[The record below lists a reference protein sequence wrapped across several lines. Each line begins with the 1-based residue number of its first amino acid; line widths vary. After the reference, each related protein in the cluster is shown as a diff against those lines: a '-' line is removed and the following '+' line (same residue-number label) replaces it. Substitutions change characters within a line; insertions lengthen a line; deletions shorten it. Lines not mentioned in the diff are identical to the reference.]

1 MTISSAC
8 LSFRLSVWL
17 MDAIKNFNCSC
28 GKNEH
33 RDGERERERDSGREV
48 RGTNPRVVSAAE
60 TSIEILNNLHIYVHT
75 CIALSRSPAVSVC
88 VSVSVSL
95 SASVFVSIS
104 VFVCTACLPL
114 PLCQLALSAALIKFS
129 LHNQKAPKNISL
141 LNNPLD
147 SELNVCKLFECR
159 FHSHPFASIR
169 SHLVCSASTVQV
181 EFPIVDSC
189 RLELLANYSDS
200 CSLNS
205 YCISLPKSI
214 G

>member
-1 MTISSAC
+1 MGRTNI
-8 LSFRLSVWL
+8 
-17 MDAIKNFNCSC
+17 DT
-28 GKNEH
+28 
-33 RDGERERERDSGREV
+33 DRERERQWGEV

-88 VSVSVSL
+88 VSVSL
-95 SASVFVSIS
+95 SVFVSIS

-159 FHSHPFASIR
+159 FHSLPFASIR